1 MCYYLKK
8 YNCPQNTFLSTT
20 SASPRTKKKMNRS
33 CVARQ
38 AAECPPM
45 PNPRATETSCSA
57 ASLWQGF
64 RLDPIING
72 DPDMARTR
80 LPVRTSLSIAS
91 RIRRIPVYLTDSDV
105 SLWKKLAVLA
115 GVLYVLSPID
125 AVSDFIPVV
134 GWLDDLGVLGLTYFF
149 MMRELADYRPSADE
163 PSRRGQE
170 TEARR
175 RR

>member
-1 MCYYLKK
+1 
-8 YNCPQNTFLSTT
+8 
-20 SASPRTKKKMNRS
+20 
-33 CVARQ
+33 
-38 AAECPPM
+38 
-45 PNPRATETSCSA
+45 
-57 ASLWQGF
+57 
-64 RLDPIING
+64 
-72 DPDMARTR
+72 MARTR